1 MSRSGMMSSSSADF
15 TRGSWGIAGR
25 EIEDRDIPDSRGRDI
40 MVVPRAGGGGMTRR
54 IFINTA

>member
-1 MSRSGMMSSSSADF
+1 MMSSSSADF